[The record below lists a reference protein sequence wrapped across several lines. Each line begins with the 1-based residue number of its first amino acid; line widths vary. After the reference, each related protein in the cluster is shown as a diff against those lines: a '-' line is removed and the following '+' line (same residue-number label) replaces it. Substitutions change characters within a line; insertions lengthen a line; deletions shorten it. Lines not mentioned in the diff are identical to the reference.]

1 MTGPDMW
8 DQRYRGDGFAYGTEP
23 NDFLVSVSERL
34 ATGKVLCIAEGE
46 GRNAAFLA
54 LRGHDVTAVDY
65 SSVGLAKANDLA
77 ARHGVRITTRLADL
91 TDFDFERERWDGIVS
106 IFCHLDPSLRRSVH
120 TRIVGALKPG
130 GLLALEAYT
139 PQQLAL
145 GTGGPPKRELLVTL
159 DELKTEL
166 TGLEFVIGR
175 ELERHVAEGTFH
187 QGRSAVVQVLARK
200 QPRR

>member
-1 MTGPDMW
+1 MW
-8 DQRYRGDGFAYGTEP
+8 DQCYRGDGFAYGTEP
-23 NDFLVSVSERL
+23 NDFLVSISERL
-34 ATGKVLCIAEGE
+34 PTGKILCIAEGE

-54 LRGHDVTAVDY
+54 VRDHDVTAGYY
-65 SSVGLAKANDLA
+65 SRVGLAKANDLA
-77 ARHGVRITTRLADL
+77 ARLGLRITTRLADL

-106 IFCHLDPSLRRSVH
+106 IFCQLDPFLRRSVH
-120 TRIVGALKPG
+120 SRIVSGLKPG

-145 GTGGPPKRELLVTL
+145 GTGGPPRRELLVTL
-159 DELKTEL
+159 AELATEL

-175 ELERHVAEGTFH
+175 ELERNVAEGTLH
-187 QGRSAVVQVLARK
+187 HGRSAVVQVLARK